1 METHPVAEDADLT
14 RRGKSPPQD
23 FGGTVAD
30 RNDMANLGLKQE
42 TRRIFT
48 GITMTM
54 FGYAIIATGQV
65 IITSSHLV
73 VSSVGTAGLFWGF
86 ALVAAIFS
94 IVYTS
99 IAEMTSIVGSNAV
112 CWVAS

>member
-54 FGYAIIATGQV
+54 FGYAII
-65 IITSSHLV
+65 TSSHLV